1 MSSPQIRRPQGSVSC
16 RCSDSRRYLHT
27 DGVLGGARASPAVKA
42 ATLHRDSAALA
53 ATVRQQLDDR
63 LAASPDPP
71 EVHDRCG
78 YS

>member
-1 MSSPQIRRPQGSVSC
+1 MSDPGQRRPQDSLPC
-16 RCSDSRRYLHT
+16 RRSGRRRYLHT

-63 LAASPDPP
+63 LAASPDPA
-71 EVHDRCG
+71 EVR
-78 YS
+78 